1 MCAGVAGPPKQG
13 RRVWP
18 LVKPRMLVNAPRPHP
33 STAKHTPRAVGP
45 ILTPWLKP
53 VGVAAA
59 EPGAAAAAAKANAAA
74 GTAASNTPWWPQAL
88 REGKRKGTAY

>member
-1 MCAGVAGPPKQG
+1 
-13 RRVWP
+13 
-18 LVKPRMLVNAPRPHP
+18 MLANAPRPHP
-33 STAKHTPRAVGP
+33 TTAKHTPCSVVGP

-74 GTAASNTPWWPQAL
+74 GTTASNTPWWPQAL
-88 REGKRKGTAY
+88 REGKEEGTNSRHNPNRQRTSRNGGGTP